1 MTPPNEPTVIAL
13 KRMGYDLIPIRQA
26 LMKLSGIT
34 EPELAEKCGLT
45 RPTVNAYINGR
56 RAKLKTQVKIAKQL
70 GVRPDILFDEWAEAV
85 AKAGVPVPP
94 ETDNSQCAA

>member
-1 MTPPNEPTVIAL
+1 MNTPNEQAVTTL
-13 KRMGYDLIPIRQA
+13 REMGFDLIPIRQA
-26 LMKLSGIT
+26 LLKLSGIT

-56 RAKLKTQVKIAKQL
+56 RARLKTQVKIAKQL
-70 GVRPDILFDEWAEAV
+70 GVRPDILFDEWAEAL

>member
-1 MTPPNEPTVIAL
+1 MNTPNEQAVTTL
-13 KRMGYDLIPIRQA
+13 RKMGFDLIPIRQA
-26 LMKLSGIT
+26 LLKLSGIT

-56 RAKLKTQVKIAKQL
+56 RARLKTQVKIAKQL

>member
-1 MTPPNEPTVIAL
+1 MIPSNEQAVITL
-13 KRMGYDLIPIRQA
+13 KKMGYDLIPIRRA
-26 LMKLSGIT
+26 LLKLAGTS

-45 RPTVNAYINGR
+45 RTTVTAYINGNR
-56 RAKLKTQVKIAKQL
+56 SRLKTQVKIAKQL

>member
-1 MTPPNEPTVIAL
+1 MNTPNEQAVTTL
-13 KRMGYDLIPIRQA
+13 REMGFDLIPIRQA
-26 LMKLSGIT
+26 LLKLSGIT

-56 RAKLKTQVKIAKQL
+56 RSRLKTQVKIAKQL